1 MIIGAAGDDA
11 VTMFGQAGGKCF
23 GVHYNLPLIIA
34 ELRLER
40 FMKAN
45 GFRRDHMHERA
56 ALHSGENGRVDLFG
70 EFLFAH
76 DDAAT
81 RSAQTL
87 VRGGRDKLC
96 VRDRTWMLTTCYKT
110 CDMRHVDEQ
119 NCANRIR
126 DLTQSR
132 KIDNTRIS

>member
-1 MIIGAAGDDA
+1 
-11 VTMFGQAGGKCF
+11 
-23 GVHYNLPLIIA
+23 
-34 ELRLER
+34 
-40 FMKAN
+40 MKAN
-45 GFRRDHMHERA
+45 GFRCDHMHERA
-56 ALHSGENGRVDLFG
+56 ALHAGENGRVDLFG

-81 RSAQTL
+81 RPTQTL
-87 VRGGRDKLC
+87 MRGGRDKLC
-96 VRDRTWMLTTCYKT
+96 VRDRTGMLTACYET

-119 NCANRIR
+119 HGANRIR

>member
-1 MIIGAAGDDA
+1 
-11 VTMFGQAGGKCF
+11 
-23 GVHYNLPLIIA
+23 
-34 ELRLER
+34 R
-40 FMKAN
+40 FMKTN
-45 GFRRDHMHERA
+45 RFRCDHVHKRA
-56 ALHSGENGRVDLFG
+56 ALNARENSRIDLFG

-76 DDAAT
+76 DDTAT
-81 RSAQTL
+81 RPTQTL
-87 VRGGRDKLC
+87 MRGGRDKLC
-96 VRDRTWMLTTCYKT
+96 ARDRTWMLTACYKT